1 MRWHLRHRLPCRM
14 AAASALALLVA
25 ACTSQA
31 PHPSPRVPA
40 SSPGSTVAAEPA
52 TNARIRD
59 ILLDISA
66 DGFNPQAPPVSG
78 ARQPGGLFINWRGTW
93 SGKQATALANTNIR
107 ETGLSDQQAHSAPRH
122 DPLTDLT
129 YLVNLY
135 AYQAINP
142 ADREFAPDVARM
154 EPIVQQEYAKEG
166 YYRCWVYFQLRDLG
180 SLQPAQGWDALATRF
195 AAGVYQHYYDSQ
207 AGTVADPRHGGIY
220 RTDYAAEC
228 GAVLID
234 AGQREGNAAWVSAG
248 NSTLTRLIKQAQNP
262 GTHLFPLQMM
272 VGPGRDALVQSQLTI
287 GEEAQLLNS
296 FLDAYDL
303 TGNKSYLDAV
313 LEAVNSLYSPA
324 IGLWDRANDGFF
336 FSVDADGQ
344 SLNAHYKES
353 RQAWMLPLLQHLA
366 RIEDGGVWAAR
377 EQEMLTVVRDKLWQ
391 PSINGYPYR
400 ETPGF
405 TVYQS
410 HNGPGRTNVQED
422 WVTSEAMGIAGESL
436 ASQLVRLT
444 LLHLPSTGNGVSI
457 LYIWAIPGPGAI
469 YIRGGHQWA
478 RFRIVSYVSMPPDMP
493 SLGMPGHGVGGHGVG
508 GGGAWRA

>member
-1 MRWHLRHRLPCRM
+1 M
-14 AAASALALLVA
+14 SA
-25 ACTSQA
+25 
-31 PHPSPRVPA
+31 R
-40 SSPGSTVAAEPA
+40 
-52 TNARIRD
+52 
-59 ILLDISA
+59 
-66 DGFNPQAPPVSG
+66 GFNPQAP
-78 ARQPGGLFINWRGTW
+78 GLFINWRGTW
-93 SGKQATALANTNIR
+93 SGNQATAPANTNIQ
-107 ETGLSDQQAHSAPRH
+107 ETGLSDQQAHSTPRH

-142 ADREFAPDVARM
+142 DDREFAPDVARM
-154 EPIVQQEYAKEG
+154 EPIVQQEYANEG

-207 AGTVADPRHGGIY
+207 AGTVANPRHGGTY

-228 GAVLID
+228 GAMLID
-234 AGQREGNAAWVSAG
+234 AGQREHDAAWVSAG
-248 NSTLTRLIKQAQNP
+248 NSTLTHLIKQAQNP

-272 VGPGRDALVQSQLTI
+272 VNSARDTVVQSQLTM

-303 TGNKSYLDAV
+303 TANKSYLDAV

-324 IGLWDRANDGFF
+324 IGLWDQANDGFF

-366 RIEDGGVWAAR
+366 RIEGGGVWTAR
-377 EQEMLTVVRDKLWQ
+377 EQTMLTVVRDRLWQ

-410 HNGPGRTNVQED
+410 HNGPGRTNVQEN
-422 WVTSEAMGIAGESL
+422 WVTAEAMGIAGESL

-444 LLHLPSTGNGVSI
+444 FLHLKNN
-457 LYIWAIPGPGAI
+457 
-469 YIRGGHQWA
+469 
-478 RFRIVSYVSMPPDMP
+478 
-493 SLGMPGHGVGGHGVG
+493 
-508 GGGAWRA
+508 

>member
-1 MRWHLRHRLPCRM
+1 
-14 AAASALALLVA
+14 
-25 ACTSQA
+25 
-31 PHPSPRVPA
+31 VPA

-66 DGFNPQAPPVSG
+66 RGFNPQAAPVSG
-78 ARQPGGLFINWRGTW
+78 AREPGGLFINWRGTW
-93 SGKQATALANTNIR
+93 SGNQATAPANTNIQ
-107 ETGLSDQQAHSAPRH
+107 ETGLSDQQARSAPRH

-142 ADREFAPDVARM
+142 DDREFAPDVARM
-154 EPIVQQEYAKEG
+154 EPIVQQEYANEG

-180 SLQPAQGWDALATRF
+180 SLQPAQGWDALAARF
-195 AAGVYQHYYDSQ
+195 AAGVYEHFYDSQ
-207 AGTVADPRHGGIY
+207 AGTVADPRHGGVY

-228 GAVLID
+228 GAMLID
-234 AGQREGNAAWVSAG
+234 AGQRAGNAAWVSAG

-262 GTHLFPLQMM
+262 GTHLFPLQMK
-272 VGPGRDALVQSQLTI
+272 VGPGQDTVVQSQLTI
-287 GEEAQLLNS
+287 GEESQLLNS
-296 FLDAYDL
+296 FLNAYDL
-303 TGNKSYLDAV
+303 TANKSYLDAV
-313 LEAVNSLYSPA
+313 LEGVNSLYSPA

-377 EQEMLTVVRDKLWQ
+377 EQAMLTVVRDKLWQ
-391 PSINGYPYR
+391 PGISGYPYR
-400 ETPGF
+400 EAPGF

-444 LLHLPSTGNGVSI
+444 LLHLKNTRNGAPV
-457 LYIWAIPGPGAI
+457 LFIWAIPGPGAI

-478 RFRIVSYVSMPPDMP
+478 RFRVVSYVSMPAGMP
-493 SLGMPGHGVGGHGVG
+493 SLSRLGHGVR
-508 GGGAWRA
+508 GGGAWRAWAWLLSWR